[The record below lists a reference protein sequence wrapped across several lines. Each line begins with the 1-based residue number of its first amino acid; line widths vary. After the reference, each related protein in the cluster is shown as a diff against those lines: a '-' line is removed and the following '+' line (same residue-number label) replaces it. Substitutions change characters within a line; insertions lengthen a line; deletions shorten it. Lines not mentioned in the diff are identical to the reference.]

1 MKYLIISILLL
12 LMGTSLQAQN
22 DWEGTW
28 EGNLNVGTQE
38 IRIVFHIKQGDN
50 KTWTALM
57 DSPDQMAYDLKMDEV
72 TIKNNNEITMSL
84 EAAKA
89 QFVGELSEDKQS
101 IKGNWIQ
108 GMSIPLELKRSLKK
122 EFTFARPQEPKGPFP
137 YTIEEVRYENKKA
150 KINLAG
156 TLTIPE
162 GEGKHPVVILIS
174 GSGANDRD
182 ESILKHKPFWV
193 LADYWTRN
201 GFAVLR
207 FDDRGVGASEGD
219 HASATSADF
228 ATDVE
233 AGVNFLKK
241 HDRINAKKI
250 GLVGHSEGGMIAP
263 MVASKNRSVAFIVL
277 LAGPG
282 VPGHELLMKQSYDI
296 MKQQEYEEAELSVV
310 KKASEK
316 IYEAIIN
323 DTKDA
328 LGVGDIVKLVKA
340 DVEVLDDESRKKL
353 GLDEAALRQ
362 RVSMLK
368 TPWMHYFICYQP
380 KETLRKVKCPVLAIN
395 GEKDLQVAAKPN
407 LEGIEAAL
415 KLAKNKNVKT
425 VYLPNLNHLFQTS
438 ETGAIE
444 EYIEIE
450 ETFSPDAMKL
460 VLDWM
465 KTQ

>member
-1 MKYLIISILLL
+1 MKYLIISSLLL
-12 LMGTSLQAQN
+12 LMGTNLQAQN
-22 DWEGTW
+22 DWAGTW
-28 EGNLNVGTQE
+28 EGNLKAGPQE
-38 IRIVFHIKQGDN
+38 LRVVFHVKKGDN
-50 KTWTALM
+50 NTWTALM

-72 TIKNNNEITMSL
+72 IIKDDKEISMVL
-84 EAAKA
+84 KAANAK
-89 QFVGELSEDKQS
+89 FVGELSEDKQT

-108 GMSIPLELKRSLKK
+108 GMELPLELKRS
-122 EFTFARPQEPKGPFP
+122 EGASGFARPQEPKAPFP
-137 YTIEEVRYENKKA
+137 YTIEEVTYENKKA

-162 GEGKHPVVILIS
+162 GAGKHPVVILIS
-174 GSGANDRD
+174 GSGPQDRD

-219 HASATSADF
+219 FASATSADF

-250 GLVGHSEGGMIAP
+250 GLAGHSEGGMIAP
-263 MVASKNRSVAFIVL
+263 IVASKNKSLAFIVL

-282 VPGHELLMKQSYDI
+282 VPGNELLLKQSYDI
-296 MKQQEYEEAELSVV
+296 MKQQDFE
-310 KKASEK
+310 ASELAMAQKTSAK
-316 IYEAIIN
+316 IYEAIIK
-323 DTKDA
+323 DTKEE

-340 DVEVLDDESRKKL
+340 DAEALDEATRKSI
-353 GLDEAALRQ
+353 GLDEATLRQ
-362 RVSMLK
+362 SITSLQ
-368 TPWMHYFICYQP
+368 TPWMRYFIRYQP
-380 KETLRKVKCPVLAIN
+380 KEYLKKVKCPVLAIN

-415 KLAKNKNVKT
+415 KSAKNKNVKI
-425 VYLPNLNHLFQTS
+425 VSLPNLNHLFQTA
-438 ETGAIE
+438 ETGAVD
-444 EYIEIE
+444 EYIKIE
-450 ETFSPDAMKL
+450 ETFSPEAMKL

>member
-1 MKYLIISILLL
+1 MKYLIISTLFL

-28 EGNLNVGTQE
+28 KGNLNVGTQE
-38 IRIVFHIKQGDN
+38 IRIVFHIKPGDN
-50 KTWTALM
+50 NTWTALM
-57 DSPDQMAYDLKMDEV
+57 DSPDQMAYDLKMDDV
-72 TIKNNNEITMSL
+72 SIKNSNEITMSL
-84 EAAKA
+84 AAAKA
-89 QFVGELSEDKQS
+89 QFVGKLSEDKQA
-101 IKGNWIQ
+101 IQGNWIQ
-108 GMSIPLELKRSLKK
+108 GMSIPLELKRSLTK
-122 EFTFARPQEPKGPFP
+122 EFSFIRPQEPQAPFP
-137 YTIEEVRYENKKA
+137 YTIEEVSYENKKA

-174 GSGANDRD
+174 GSGPQDRD

-233 AGVNFLKK
+233 AGINFLRT

-250 GLVGHSEGGMIAP
+250 GLAGHSEGGMIAP
-263 MVASKNRSVAFIVL
+263 MVASKNKNVAFIVL

-282 VPGHELLMKQSYDI
+282 VPGDELLLKQSYDI
-296 MKQQEYEEAELSVV
+296 MKEQGFEEEELAIAQKTT
-310 KKASEK
+310 KKVYDAVIK
-316 IYEAIIN
+316 

-328 LGVGDIVKLVKA
+328 LGVGDIVKLIKGELEGVDA
-340 DVEVLDDESRKKL
+340 ETLKKL
-353 GLDEAALRQ
+353 SLDEPNLRQ
-362 RVSMLK
+362 NIAILK
-368 TPWMHYFICYQP
+368 TPWMNYFLHYQP
-380 KETLRKVKCPVLAIN
+380 KEYLRKVKCPVLAIN
-395 GEKDLQVAAKPN
+395 GEKDIQVAAKPN

-438 ETGAIE
+438 ETGAVE

-450 ETFSPDAMKL
+450 ETFSPEAMKL